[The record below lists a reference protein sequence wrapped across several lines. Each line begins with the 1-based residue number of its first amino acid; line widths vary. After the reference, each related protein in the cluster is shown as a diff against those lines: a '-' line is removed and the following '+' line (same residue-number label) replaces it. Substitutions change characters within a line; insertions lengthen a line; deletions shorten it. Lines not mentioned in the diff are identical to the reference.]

1 MLPRLPLVLAGIV
14 SLGIATQP
22 ARAQVVRGVALDSV
36 TRDPVS
42 DAMVVL
48 LDSAAEP
55 VTMVR
60 TNARGRFTF
69 KPGGSGYY
77 ALDVRS
83 IGFKPHTSQWI
94 ALAERDT
101 VEVTVRIVR
110 TAQLLSPVVVSAE
123 REAIGERTY
132 FGMKLKTMSARIIT
146 PSEVAAVRGSARDY
160 IEVVQSSMPA
170 GFTVRMLDVR
180 LNQRCIA
187 NVRNGKCVTVFVD
200 GVRIL
205 NAEQALDVASP
216 ERIDHVLVL
225 RAIEAGTL
233 LGGDADAGA
242 VLIFTKGYSG
252 GVLKSP

>member
-1 MLPRLPLVLAGIV
+1 
-14 SLGIATQP
+14 
-22 ARAQVVRGVALDSV
+22 
-36 TRDPVS
+36 
-42 DAMVVL
+42 
-48 LDSAAEP
+48 
-55 VTMVR
+55 
-60 TNARGRFTF
+60 
-69 KPGGSGYY
+69 
-77 ALDVRS
+77 
-83 IGFKPHTSQWI
+83 
-94 ALAERDT
+94 
-101 VEVTVRIVR
+101 
-110 TAQLLSPVVVSAE
+110 
-123 REAIGERTY
+123 
-132 FGMKLKTMSARIIT
+132 
-146 PSEVAAVRGSARDY
+146 
-160 IEVVQSSMPA
+160 MPA

-242 VLIFTKGYSG
+242 VLIFTKGYAG